1 MNKDSPLAELDE
13 MMKRMDESVRT
24 ALGKIWDTPPPPPP
38 LLSSQEGLL
47 KLKELLKSAIKN
59 GDWEKSNSI
68 MDMFKLVPTND
79 LRAAINPIDKDVRA
93 VGIKFID
100 SFLKTA
106 SYHDN
111 LEVLQ
116 HTKMLFEAFQVGE
129 EEGKKLLKERILW
142 VVGNEELDPDEKMV
156 FIKEAKEYF

>member
-1 MNKDSPLAELDE
+1 MDKEGPFGELDE
-13 MMKRMDESVRT
+13 MMKRMDEIVRT
-24 ALGKIWDTPPPPPP
+24 FLGKIPDTTTTTFFSP
-38 LLSSQEGLL
+38 QEALVNL
-47 KLKELLKSAIKN
+47 NEELKSAIQK
-59 GDWEKSNSI
+59 GDVEKAKCI
-68 MDMFKLVPTND
+68 TKAFELVPKND
-79 LRAAINPIDKDVRA
+79 LRAALNPIDKDVRA

-111 LEVLQ
+111 LEVLR

-142 VVGNEELDPDEKMV
+142 VVGNEGLDPDDKMA